1 MISQNWL
8 IPYTASS
15 NNIHK
20 QNSLMQQKS
29 NVPNYSIG
37 TQLVSQIDKMQ
48 PTLVFSTKSD
58 S

>member
-1 MISQNWL
+1 
-8 IPYTASS
+8 
-15 NNIHK
+15 
-20 QNSLMQQKS
+20 MQQKS